1 MDGKGAGLLETLHS
15 PSNTGTDMALI
26 ILKQACQ
33 SKVGNF
39 GVQIPV
45 QQNVAGFD
53 ITVDYTG

>member
-1 MDGKGAGLLETLHS
+1 
-15 PSNTGTDMALI
+15 MALI